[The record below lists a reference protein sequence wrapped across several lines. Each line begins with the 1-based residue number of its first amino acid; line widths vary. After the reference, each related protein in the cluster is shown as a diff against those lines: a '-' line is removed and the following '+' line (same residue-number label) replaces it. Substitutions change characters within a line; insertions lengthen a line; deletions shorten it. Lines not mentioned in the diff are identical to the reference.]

1 MKKKLNN
8 FRASL
13 EFTEGV
19 LTQKVENVAKPLD
32 TIEEKVQKVYDYQQD
47 ADYIQDKLRGHSVI
61 TLPQNAQNVDPTPP
75 SLFALFNFGI
85 LIKLTKILIVI
96 TRNLRTR
103 YYVHM

>member
-19 LTQKVENVAKPLD
+19 LEQKVENVAKPLD

-75 SLFALFNFGI
+75 SLFALVQ
-85 LIKLTKILIVI
+85 L
-96 TRNLRTR
+96 
-103 YYVHM
+103 

>member
-32 TIEEKVQKVYDYQQD
+32 TIEEKVQKVYDYHQD

-75 SLFALFNFGI
+75 SLFALVQLWYFDKTNENSDNYYK
-85 LIKLTKILIVI
+85 KLKD
-96 TRNLRTR
+96 
-103 YYVHM
+103 